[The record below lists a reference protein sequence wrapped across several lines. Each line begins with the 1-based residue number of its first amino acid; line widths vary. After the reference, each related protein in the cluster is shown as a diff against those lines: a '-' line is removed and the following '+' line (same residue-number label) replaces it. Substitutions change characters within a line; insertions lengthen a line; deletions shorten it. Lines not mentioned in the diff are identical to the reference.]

1 LKGGDERKM
10 KAFYG
15 SKISENMT
23 KTPEGFLIC
32 FNVPIARTGWYEYLA
47 SEVGLQGNNIVKVY
61 RSPEEVFDKKAI
73 ASFEGK
79 IVTDNH
85 PPELLT
91 PDTSGLY
98 IRGAM
103 QNVRQSPNE
112 PDLLLADLMVYNK
125 GLIDEIENKGK
136 REVSCGY
143 EYILVPNDDGTYSQT
158 NIVGNHVAVV
168 DSGRAG
174 DRVAIMDSKIQKME
188 GEKKRM
194 SKVRIPRTTNSPISY
209 FFQSF
214 GLKHYAQDAEPEE
227 FAEAVDA
234 LTEERA
240 GEMRTPEKIKDA
252 EVESSAEQEK
262 EDQGMAT
269 LSAKVDQCMQMCQ
282 QVMEMMKGS
291 KEEKPEDA
299 IDNLISELSE
309 GENSTG
315 DEEESMTIPVEEMD
329 EDIPDGHVVA
339 PEDRPENPIQGADSA
354 ATVRALKTIKKV
366 IASIPDAKTRK
377 IACDSIMAEY
387 KKANK
392 PNRKLNGYAKI
403 MQAQKQ
409 NALSQQ
415 QATDSAADKA
425 AKLEAAHKAKN
436 PHYKGEK

>member
-61 RSPEEVFDKKAI
+61 RSPEEVFDKKAV

-91 PDTSGLY
+91 PDTSELY
-98 IRGAM
+98 TRGAI

-112 PDLLLADLMVYNK
+112 PDLLLADLIVYNK

-143 EYILVPNDDGTYSQT
+143 EYMLVPNDDGTYSQT

-194 SKVRIPRTTNSPISY
+194 SKVRIPRQQRGPVTN
-209 FFQSF
+209 FMAAL
-214 GLKHYAQDAEPEE
+214 GLKHFAQDAEPQDI
-227 FAEAVDA
+227 AEAVDA
-234 LTEERA
+234 LAEER
-240 GEMRTPEKIKDA
+240 EKTPEDA
-252 EVESSAEQEK
+252 EVESSAEQAK
-262 EDQGMAT
+262 EDQGMAA

>member
-1 LKGGDERKM
+1 M

-112 PDLLLADLMVYNK
+112 PDLLLADLMVYDK
-125 GLIDEIENKGK
+125 GLIDEIKNKGK

-240 GEMRTPEKIKDA
+240 GEMRIPEKTKDA
-252 EVESSAEQEK
+252 EVESTEQQSQENAEMAALKQEIASLK
-262 EDQGMAT
+262 EMFTQLM
-269 LSAKVDQCMQMCQ
+269 SH
-282 QVMEMMKGS
+282 E

-309 GENSTG
+309 GENSIG